1 MKTIFL
7 ILLTLSISVLYAQDA
22 VDPDT
27 ALWHTDYQH
36 IIAESQERDL
46 PILMVFS
53 GCDWCKPCIKL
64 KNQILETEEFE
75 NWAETHTVCIVLNF
89 PSSKKHALSKEQT
102 EQNEAL
108 AERFNK
114 CGIFPLVLILNSD
127 EEILGNLGY
136 EDISVAEYI
145 AKIEEIINQ

>member
-1 MKTIFL
+1 MKGFLVIF
-7 ILLTLSISVLYAQDA
+7 LTLSISALYAQDA

-36 IIAESQERDL
+36 IITESQERNL

-64 KNQILETEEFE
+64 RNQILETEEFE
-75 NWAETHTVCIVLNF
+75 KWAETHTVCIVLNF
-89 PSSKKHALSKEQT
+89 PSSKKHALNKEQT
-102 EQNEAL
+102 EQNEML
-108 AERFNK
+108 AEKFNQ
-114 CGIFPLVLILNSD
+114 CGIFPLVIIMNSD
-127 EEILGNLGY
+127 EKVLGNLGY
-136 EDISVAEYI
+136 ENVSVAEYI